1 MGKITGFLEFARVEE
16 SSERVELRLR
26 HHREFVQHLS
36 PEQARQ
42 QGSRCIAFE
51 AGAVHEGEAFGLQI
65 GQAPDRGAECRMQA
79 R

>member
-1 MGKITGFLEFARVEE
+1 MGKITGFLEFARIEE

-42 QGSRCIAFE
+42 QGSRCMDMSLIN
-51 AGAVHEGEAFGLQI
+51 I
-65 GQAPDRGAECRMQA
+65 
-79 R
+79 